1 MHSLLVVD
9 DQETFRAPLV
19 EALREQGYEVRE
31 ASSARQAID
40 ETAQWVPSM
49 FLLDFVLG
57 DLDGLELLRYFRGRD
72 TLRNVP
78 AILLTGHV
86 RRDHVAAAAMLGA
99 TDYLLK
105 SSYSLQELFARI
117 ESRLGPPAGSG
128 EAPTAPRPASVAP
141 IVPVPSK
148 SLPVFRPESFLK
160 NIETRAF
167 PGAVAEILAMAD
179 NPNSSLS
186 SLEGV
191 LRRDPGLSARVLAAS
206 QTAALMR
213 RTTTRSLEDAIQVLG
228 LTQVVRIV
236 ASGAVLKPEELES
249 DWGRDIRLLWS
260 HSIACAFLSQRLHTP
275 KEEAFGFLV
284 GLLHELAEL
293 LAIVH
298 LGPAWEG
305 FRQKAEV
312 SGWSISTALGEAF
325 KSPFP
330 KIARDVILRMKLP
343 ANLSAALREFY
354 DLEEGTARSQVR
366 PSTRIVQLSHQFST
380 VMGRHGSNIADVAPV
395 LARDVL
401 SLRSPERLEDE
412 IPSLEKDIEAW
423 ESMTGVTDAG
433 RSVREGQA
441 PKILY
446 YRGEGYASPDPLEAL
461 LRRGSEL
468 DRVENA
474 LGLAGE
480 ADLKVVLAEPGTEA
494 WSMASGVSGRVLLL
508 HSGRI
513 DRPPARTVR
522 TVRLPLSEAKL
533 ESILRDV

>member
-9 DQETFRAPLV
+9 DQDVFREPLA

-31 ASSARQAID
+31 ASSARQAI
-40 ETAQWVPSM
+40 EEASRRVPSM
-49 FLLDFVLG
+49 FLLDYALG
-57 DLDGLELLRYFRGRD
+57 DMDGLELLRYFRGRAV
-72 TLRNVP
+72 LRNVP
-78 AILLTGHV
+78 VIMLTAHV
-86 RRDHVAAAAMLGA
+86 RRDYVANAALLGVG
-99 TDYLLK
+99 DYLLK
-105 SSYSLQELFARI
+105 SSYSLKELFARI
-117 ESRLGPPAGSG
+117 EARLGPNTGANPPAATF
-128 EAPTAPRPASVAP
+128 APVAP
-141 IVPVPSK
+141 SPAVPAR
-148 SLPVFRPESFLK
+148 SLPVFSPEAFLK
-160 NIETRAF
+160 NIEMRAF

-186 SLEGV
+186 DLEGV

-213 RTTTRSLEDAIQVLG
+213 RTATRSLEDAIQVLG

-236 ASGAVLKPEELES
+236 ASGAVLRREELES

-305 FRQKAEV
+305 LRQKGEGA
-312 SGWSISTALGEAF
+312 GWSISTALGEAF

-330 KIARDVILRMKLP
+330 KIARDVLLRMKLP
-343 ANLSAALREFY
+343 ASLSAALREFY
-354 DLEEGTARSQVR
+354 DLEEGVAGGQVR
-366 PSTRIVQLSHQFST
+366 SSTRIVQLSHQFST
-380 VMGRHGSNIADVAPV
+380 VIGRHGSSLADVAPV
-395 LARDVL
+395 RERDVAA
-401 SLRSPERLEDE
+401 LRSPERLEAE

-423 ESMTGVTDAG
+423 ESMTGVKEEGRPSHAG
-433 RSVREGQA
+433 NA
-441 PKILY
+441 PKVLY
-446 YRGEGYASPDPLEAL
+446 FRGEGYASPDPLEAL

-513 DRPPARTVR
+513 DRPPGRTVR
-522 TVRLPLSEAKL
+522 TVRLPLSEARL